1 MKFPRSLSAAIAL
14 AALVASSRTL
24 AAEPVRLFDG
34 KSFAGW
40 DGDTNRTWQ
49 IRDGAVV
56 GGSLT
61 TTVPRNEFL
70 ANTGSYTNFVLRL
83 QFKITGTEGFVNG
96 GVQIRSQRVPNDSE
110 MIGYQADIGEGWF
123 GAIYDES
130 RRNKVMA
137 KPAEADVK
145 KAVKPGAW
153 NDYEIRA
160 EGRRVVLKINGVQM
174 VDYTEADAA
183 IPQFG
188 RIGLQVHGGGKTE
201 ISYRNI
207 TLEPLP

>member
-1 MKFPRSLSAAIAL
+1 MTSRCLGLLSA
-14 AALVASSRTL
+14 LVGASTL
-24 AAEPVRLFDG
+24 AAAEPIRLFEG
-34 KSFAGW
+34 TSFRGW
-40 DGDTNRTWQ
+40 DGDTNRTWRV
-49 IRDGAVV
+49 RDGALV

-61 TTVPRNEFL
+61 TMVPRNEFL
-70 ANTGSYTNFVLRL
+70 ATTAAYTNFVLRL
-83 QFKITGTEGFVNG
+83 KFKLVGSEGFVNA

-110 MIGYQADIGEGWF
+110 MVGYQADIGEGWF

-130 RRNKVMA
+130 RRNTVLA

-145 KAVKPGAW
+145 KAIKPGEW

-160 EGRRVVLKINGVQM
+160 EGRRVILKINGVQM
-174 VDYTEADAA
+174 VDYTEANAA

-188 RIGLQVHGGGKTE
+188 RIGLQVHGGGKAE
-201 ISYRNI
+201 ISYKDL